1 MFVFLDRERVV
12 RGSRWML
19 VGRIGLV
26 VLCFREVDIG
36 IGKVEVKLDDIFL
49 TEGTWGKVVV
59 EVVDMLSAF

>member
-36 IGKVEVKLDDIFL
+36 IGKVEVIFDD
-49 TEGTWGKVVV
+49 V
-59 EVVDMLSAF
+59 

>member
-36 IGKVEVKLDDIFL
+36 IGKLDEKFDDVFL
-49 TEGTWGKVVV
+49 TEDLWRKVEV
-59 EVVDMLSAF
+59 EVVGMLSVF